1 MRARSLS
8 AEYLQLQPEIVAAF
22 GRGDS
27 MACLARRHGVTVQTV
42 ERLIRRALVGRGTV
56 AGRADQHG
64 AAPERRPVNRSGV
77 RGVRRAAHLS

>member
-22 GRGDS
+22 GRVDS

-56 AGRADQHG
+56 AGRADQHS
-64 AAPERRPVNRSGV
+64 AAPVGSG
-77 RGVRRAAHLS
+77 R